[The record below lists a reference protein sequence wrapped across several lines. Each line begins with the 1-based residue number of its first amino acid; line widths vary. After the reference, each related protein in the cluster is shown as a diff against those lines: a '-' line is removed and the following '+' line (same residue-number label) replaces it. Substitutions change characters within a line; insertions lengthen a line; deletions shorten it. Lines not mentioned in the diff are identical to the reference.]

1 MGNAKTRKVVL
12 CDLYCTLSKS
22 IENLSQRPTAKFSG
36 ASGVT
41 VLKKIQDEVERAL
54 EASE

>member
-12 CDLYCTLSKS
+12 FDLYCTLSKS

-36 ASGVT
+36 ASVVT

>member
-22 IENLSQRPTAKFSG
+22 IENLI
-36 ASGVT
+36 VT